1 MPVESDQIQS
11 LKHDIQSLRTYLL
24 QVEEALKEHLRNIQD
39 RISDLERRLVSKEID
54 IQELQTQRKG

>member
-24 QVEEALKEHLRNIQD
+24 QVEEALKEHLRDIQD